1 METVRIRRD
10 GFAVRYT
17 FQEFMD
23 RYVLSCTAYDGQYLT
38 CSTVILTKK
47 CKPEKSKALLT
58 HITKFS

>member
-23 RYVLSCTAYDGQYLT
+23 RYVWDFKAGNSPYQLLFTQYSYTVNAPRLHTRQHTTLSC
-38 CSTVILTKK
+38 
-47 CKPEKSKALLT
+47 
-58 HITKFS
+58 